1 MKIDCISTNNSNYNK
16 KTAFKQVLFRNQG
29 TGYIFAPHC
38 LKEGFITVDRLKKIV
53 DELKPTRHF
62 DLSLSPGI
70 HHPDIS
76 LSPDS
81 DGSRLCARSPIK
93 RLFRFVID
101 DDYPYSPE
109 LLGEGPESV
118 MTRISEPSESG
129 SFFITHKSKEEQWNF
144 FAEFNKLYKR
154 KNDNGFLHT
163 RNEVADLLFKT
174 KLVQMLDSTKQKIIS
189 CGIINRHNIQC
200 EKPLLDVMKKY
211 LSQ

>member
-93 RLFRFVID
+93 RLSRFVIGR
-101 DDYPYSPE
+101 DYPYSPE
-109 LLGEGPESV
+109 LLGEGPESEL
-118 MTRISEPSESG
+118 TDISVVSTSEH
-129 SFFITHKSKEEQWNF
+129 FFITHKSREEQDEF
-144 FAEFNKLYKR
+144 FAEFNRLYKR
-154 KNDNGFLHT
+154 KNDDGFL
-163 RNEVADLLFKT
+163 RARGEVADLSFKT

-189 CGIINRHNIQC
+189 CGIINKHNIQC